1 VTGLEE
7 SAAMR
12 RNFAGTIR
20 FMEEADLDQVQ
31 EIDRQ
36 SFSLPW
42 PGQSYQYE
50 LKENTAS
57 LCFVAETEEGGSR
70 KVVGMLVAWMLL
82 DEVHIAT
89 IAVRPEYRR
98 QGVGRELVKGALRAA
113 VDRGAITATLEVRA
127 GNTAAQELYRDFGF
141 DEVGRRPAYYKD
153 NAEDALIMTVYDLD
167 EDYFRWIE
175 AEEKGG
181 RQEVE

>member
-1 VTGLEE
+1 LPGSDFTVRYMKEE
-7 SAAMR
+7 
-12 RNFAGTIR
+12 
-20 FMEEADLDQVQ
+20 DLDQVQ

-42 PGQSYQYE
+42 PGQSYAYE

-57 LCFVAETEEGGSR
+57 LCFVVEEDEHPG
-70 KVVGMLVAWMLL
+70 KIVGMLVAWMLL

-98 QGVGRELVKGALRAA
+98 LGIGRNLVKTALRAA
-113 VDRGAITATLEVRA
+113 VDRGAISATLEVRA

-141 DEVGRRPAYYKD
+141 EEVGRRSGYYKD
-153 NAEDALIMTVYDLD
+153 NAEDALIMSVFDLD
-167 EDYFRWIE
+167 DHYFQWLEDE
-175 AEEKGG
+175 
-181 RQEVE
+181 QEVDGGS